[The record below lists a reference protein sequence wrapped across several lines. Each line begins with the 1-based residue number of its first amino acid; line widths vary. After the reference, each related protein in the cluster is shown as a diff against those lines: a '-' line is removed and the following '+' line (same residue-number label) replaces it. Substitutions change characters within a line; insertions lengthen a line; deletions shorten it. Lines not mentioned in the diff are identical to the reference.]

1 MLFSAASFRANGE
14 IRTRPAD
21 TGDGIPDTGEETPGT
36 GEASERGD
44 AIPET
49 GEETPGTGERMSD
62 TGERIPDTG
71 EASDTGDRRPD
82 TGEETSETGEETSE
96 TGVATAAAGATG
108 LLLAGF
114 PVSGFPAP
122 VSALSGFAPVV
133 MSSFSPASP
142 MAQSGAPIGTCA
154 PTATNCLSRMPSK
167 NDSSSIVAL
176 SVSTSASMSPDFTLA
191 PSGFSHLTS
200 APTVMVS
207 LSFGILMIWAMGRRV
222 KHRYQRTNELR
233 REDFFGRSET
243 RAVESIR
250 ARSFPDGLMQRCA
263 AGSGDPALHPIAS
276 LLREPAGDTEFM

>member
-1 MLFSAASFRANGE
+1 MPFSAASFRANGE

-21 TGDGIPDTGEETPGT
+21 TGSRRPDT
-36 GEASERGD
+36 GEASETGD
-44 AIPET
+44 
-49 GEETPGTGERMSD
+49 GMSD

-71 EASDTGDRRPD
+71 EV
-82 TGEETSETGEETSE
+82 SETGDGRPE

-122 VSALSGFAPVV
+122 VSAPSAFAPAGT
-133 MSSFSPASP
+133 STFSPASP

-222 KHRYQRTNELR
+222 KHRYQ
-233 REDFFGRSET
+233 
-243 RAVESIR
+243 
-250 ARSFPDGLMQRCA
+250 
-263 AGSGDPALHPIAS
+263 
-276 LLREPAGDTEFM
+276 